1 MICSKKNSS
10 NCCWWQIRHKPT
22 LKVIRS
28 HESYWRSKMTM
39 KLTIIIVSLIL
50 IAIAIICTLKIE
62 RAYNGFYNFLTY
74 SVYLFDV
81 VACIIGVIAI
91 IYALKKVVQNYA
103 WILIII
109 GWMRFTTL
117 VFGSPRTPN
126 IRRNQMDLLPWFN
139 QTNPLLRF
147 DVEDHVFLM
156 VKYLYDLTK

>member
-1 MICSKKNSS
+1 
-10 NCCWWQIRHKPT
+10 
-22 LKVIRS
+22 
-28 HESYWRSKMTM
+28 MTM

-117 VFGSPRTPN
+117 VLGSPRNPN
-126 IRRNQMDLLPWFN
+126 IRRQSNEQ
-139 QTNPLLRF
+139 
-147 DVEDHVFLM
+147 
-156 VKYLYDLTK
+156 LTSI